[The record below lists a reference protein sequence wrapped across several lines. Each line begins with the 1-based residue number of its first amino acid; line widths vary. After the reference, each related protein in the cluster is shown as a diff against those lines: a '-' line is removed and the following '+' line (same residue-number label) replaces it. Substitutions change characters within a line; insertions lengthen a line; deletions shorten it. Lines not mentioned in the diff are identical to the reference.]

1 MSAAVNST
9 SPAGAQPLAI
19 GPDDRNLAFESG
31 QSHSLDRFLGQV
43 RGVAEALPPGHH
55 AVNLC
60 DDRYRFLVAFC
71 AVALRG
77 QVTLLPTSR
86 APLVIAD
93 VLDEYADSY
102 TLGDGPLS
110 PQPPRYWQMPQV
122 LPELD
127 GPLPTILDDAVV
139 AIGFTSGST
148 GSPTAN
154 VKTWA
159 SFRTSTAQ
167 NLAAL
172 HDLWPADAL
181 PSVVATVPPQHMY
194 GMELSVVLPLI
205 GPAAV
210 HSARPFFHADVACV
224 LDEIPEP
231 RLLVTT
237 PVHLRK

>member
-127 GPLPTILDDAVV
+127 GP
-139 AIGFTSGST
+139 
-148 GSPTAN
+148 
-154 VKTWA
+154 
-159 SFRTSTAQ
+159 
-167 NLAAL
+167 
-172 HDLWPADAL
+172 
-181 PSVVATVPPQHMY
+181 
-194 GMELSVVLPLI
+194 
-205 GPAAV
+205 
-210 HSARPFFHADVACV
+210 
-224 LDEIPEP
+224 
-231 RLLVTT
+231 
-237 PVHLRK
+237 